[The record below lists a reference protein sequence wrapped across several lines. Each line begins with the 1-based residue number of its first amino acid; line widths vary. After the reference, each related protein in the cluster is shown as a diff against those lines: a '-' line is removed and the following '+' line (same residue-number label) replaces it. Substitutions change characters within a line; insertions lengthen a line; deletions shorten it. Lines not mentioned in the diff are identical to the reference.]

1 MSPICWHITR
11 QVRTGRCVSLYRCTR
26 ALGHDGEHRHVV
38 QTRCIKHGPAC
49 PTYPSMTAEENAI
62 LTCASGCMQVN
73 GVWEPAFGCPY
84 HNQPIFKEENDLSD
98 NDLKRDVVSHYTTG
112 EIETIDFIADK
123 FDGIEFCLANIVK
136 YASRAKHKGQ
146 LRSDLDKIRN
156 YAVIATELLDKQEEQ
171 K

>member
-1 MSPICWHITR
+1 MNTVCWHMAR
-11 QVRTGRCVSLYRCTR
+11 RVRTGRCVSLYRCTR

-38 QTRCIKHGPAC
+38 HTRCLKHGPAC
-49 PTYPSMTAEENAI
+49 PTYPTS
-62 LTCASGCMQVN
+62 
-73 GVWEPAFGCPY
+73 
-84 HNQPIFKEENDLSD
+84 KESDLSGKEIR
-98 NDLKRDVVSHYTTG
+98 KRDDVSHYTTG

-156 YAVIATELLDKQEEQ
+156 YAVIATELLDRQEEPR
-171 K
+171 